1 MAWPLYNIFLH
12 PTQEDLFPRSN
23 SHSACLSTANYIIGL
38 ILLLSRVVS
47 RRGRSNLWVLRPHP
61 KHTKLT
67 NDRTWTTT
75 KCRLPSSRYPLE
87 TALSLC
93 WSRVDGGGLALV
105 VARILKQNK
114 NQFGGNVI
122 KINVTLYSELSLLR
136 ASLCYCR
143 CCCWS
148 HSFIPD
154 SPPPP
159 PPHTFVT
166 LWVYLIRS
174 GCATSCWPNKYT
186 PYRTQLRT
194 KVHIV
199 WSTALAAPSLA
210 IAHGQIVSHSRY
222 QALLVFNRQ

>member
-1 MAWPLYNIFLH
+1 MTFPHRWLGHNIFLY

-47 RRGRSNLWVLRPHP
+47 RRGRSNLWVLRPP
-61 KHTKLT
+61 RKHQINERT
-67 NDRTWTTT
+67 NMNNHKMSVAFIQISARD
-75 KCRLPSSRYPLE
+75 CSLSVLVSR
-87 TALSLC
+87 
-93 WSRVDGGGLALV
+93 WWWF
-105 VARILKQNK
+105 RILKQNK

-122 KINVTLYSELSLLR
+122 KINVTLYSELCLLR
-136 ASLCYCR
+136 ASLRYCR

-148 HSFIPD
+148 HSFIPG

-199 WSTALAAPSLA
+199 WSTALATPSLA
-210 IAHGQIVSHSRY
+210 HGQVVSHSRY

>member
-1 MAWPLYNIFLH
+1 MTFPHRWLGHNIFLY
-12 PTQEDLFPRSN
+12 PTQEDLFPRFN

-38 ILLLSRVVS
+38 ILLSRVVS

-93 WSRVDGGGLALV
+93 WSRVVDGLALV

-122 KINVTLYSELSLLR
+122 KINVTLYSELCLLR
-136 ASLCYCR
+136 ASLRYCR

-148 HSFIPD
+148 HSFIPGRLLL
-154 SPPPP
+154 PL
-159 PPHTFVT
+159 PHT
-166 LWVYLIRS
+166 LLLRS
-174 GCATSCWPNKYT
+174 GFT
-186 PYRTQLRT
+186 
-194 KVHIV
+194 
-199 WSTALAAPSLA
+199 
-210 IAHGQIVSHSRY
+210 
-222 QALLVFNRQ
+222 